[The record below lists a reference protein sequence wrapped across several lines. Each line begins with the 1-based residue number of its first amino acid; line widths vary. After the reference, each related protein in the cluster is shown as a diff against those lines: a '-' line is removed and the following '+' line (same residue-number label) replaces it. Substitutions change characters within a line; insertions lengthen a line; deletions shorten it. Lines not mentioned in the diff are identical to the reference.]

1 MSDLSLQHHLSHS
14 QQLADTLHH
23 LLHQHPDH
31 TLPLVVVLADRDFID
46 AAPGRN
52 QACRQR
58 ALHLA
63 AQCQMAGG
71 TVQCV
76 LESLLPPQRGLAHQ
90 LQARHAGC
98 ASHASAAAQLAALQL
113 TLGARH
119 CHAPDEL
126 AEHVDQLLAGHPMP
140 SQPRFAIFVTNSTR
154 AGVSMK
160 MLPFT
165 ASVISVRMNS
175 RTSSRKAISSGL
187 QSKSTCNSLKDLGAR
202 FYTRQ
207 LSCDDSTGRAR

>member
-71 TVQCV
+71 AVKCV

-126 AEHVDQLLAGHPMP
+126 AEHVDQLLAGHPLP
-140 SQPRFAIFVTNSTR
+140 SQPLRVLRLSLE
-154 AGVSMK
+154 GVNVE
-160 MLPFT
+160 PIADEAAT
-165 ASVISVRMNS
+165 
-175 RTSSRKAISSGL
+175 
-187 QSKSTCNSLKDLGAR
+187 LGRLLA
-202 FYTRQ
+202 
-207 LSCDDSTGRAR
+207 DSQALAAQMRRG

>member
-14 QQLADTLHH
+14 QQMADTLHH

-46 AAPGRN
+46 ATPGRN

-71 TVQCV
+71 AVQCV

-126 AEHVDQLLAGHPMP
+126 AEHVDQLLAGHPLP
-140 SQPRFAIFVTNSTR
+140 SQPLRVLRLSLE
-154 AGVSMK
+154 GVNVE
-160 MLPFT
+160 PIADEAT
-165 ASVISVRMNS
+165 
-175 RTSSRKAISSGL
+175 T
-187 QSKSTCNSLKDLGAR
+187 LGRLLA
-202 FYTRQ
+202 
-207 LSCDDSTGRAR
+207 DSQALAAQMRRG